1 MADCSV
7 AVATSSA
14 LAAFFS
20 RECAQAYEPQP
31 FRESQFVLSSA
42 IHAIKYVR
50 KQFTT
55 ASGYPLIY
63 FVDLTGAD
71 CFVCPPFK
79 KRQWMEKD
87 RRESLTSTR
96 RSPCISIGKSSW
108 PVVSSLT
115 S

>member
-79 KRQWMEKD
+79 KTAVDGEGLEQIIDIDSSGPM
-87 RRESLTSTR
+87 
-96 RSPCISIGKSSW
+96 SIGKSSW